1 MSVTIHQMPHSPF
14 CIPITTALTALGIAH
29 ETREVPNWDRRA
41 ILELTSGAYYQVPVL
56 VHDGRVIFE
65 GAADSQDVAH
75 YIDQTWAGGRLFPDG
90 VDGLQAIL
98 LDFIE
103 NEIEARTFKLTDVH
117 YLETVKDMGERGMIV
132 RHKERR
138 FGRGCVEQWRRSANS
153 IRTEADALLAR
164 FETTLRHSA
173 FIFGETPVY
182 TDYALYGILGNLC
195 WNDWNRLSGEQNAL
209 VQWRT
214 RMAAWRF
221 PATA

>member
-14 CIPITTALTALGIAH
+14 CIPVTTVLTALGIAH
-29 ETREVPNWDRRA
+29 ETREVPNWDRRP
-41 ILELTSGAYYQVPVL
+41 ILELTGGAYYQVPVL

-75 YIDQTWAGGRLFPDG
+75 YIDHMWAGGRLFP
-90 VDGLQAIL
+90 VALDGLQAIL

-117 YLETVKDMGERGMIV
+117 YLDTIEDAGERGMIV

-138 FGRGCVEQWRRSANS
+138 FGRGCVEQWKRDSTA
-153 IRTEADALLAR
+153 IRAEADTLLAR
-164 FETTLRHSA
+164 FETTLRHTP
-173 FIFGETPVY
+173 FIFGEAPVY
-182 TDYALYGILGNLC
+182 TDFALYGILGNLC
-195 WNDWNRLSGEQNAL
+195 WRDWNRLSGEQDAL

-214 RMAAWRF
+214 RMGVWRF
-221 PATA
+221 GTA